1 MCTLVILRRP
11 GHAWPLILAA
21 NRDEMLDR
29 PWKSPARHWPDR
41 EHVVAGLDQL
51 AGGTWLAL
59 NDDGGVAG
67 ILNRPGSLGSAPE
80 MRSRGELPLEAVDHA
95 EACGAAEALGHLEAA
110 NYRPFNMV
118 VADAIDAFWL
128 RAERGTA
135 HRADG
140 IEAWSVPDELSM
152 ITAYDLNDPA
162 SPRISRYRSQFE
174 TARAPDP
181 ETGDWSE
188 WQTLLA
194 ARGTVDESLNA
205 MNVSEP
211 DGFSTIS
218 SSLIALP
225 AVDRF
230 GVRPVWLFAAGP
242 PDRAPYE
249 PVEL

>member
-1 MCTLVILRRP
+1 
-11 GHAWPLILAA
+11 
-21 NRDEMLDR
+21 MLDR
-29 PWKSPARHWPDR
+29 PWKLPARHWPDR

-59 NDDGGVAG
+59 NDDGVVAG
-67 ILNRPGSLGSAPE
+67 VLNRPGSLGSAPE

-95 EACGAAEALGHLEAA
+95 DACGAAEALGHLEAA
-110 NYRPFNMV
+110 SYRPFNMV

-194 ARGTVDESLNA
+194 ARGTVDEALNA